1 MKLVIVHANS
11 PSLGTV
17 ANHIAKVAKSL
28 GHEVKTMSEYD
39 NFGIKVYKPDGI
51 IWVEPVNI
59 PMGSRYAGFY
69 SIVKLSMK
77 NVKQLWYGT
86 TEGTP
91 YGISATYPVWHTID
105 FVANSMYTANKL
117 SEVGYNVVDIVH
129 HGYDPSENNEAIE
142 YAKVLRKKIEKDFPN
157 KIIFSIVEG
166 PHVRKGWE
174 KLVEALNRVPDNL
187 REKFVVLAVAHKSV
201 IEKILPNAPKDLVYV
216 VGEFGSLVR
225 KQVLALYYISD
236 FVLVPSMAEGFGLPI
251 LEANSLGRLAI
262 FLNMEPFNEFADV
275 NANITFQWD
284 TINEVVKDG
293 VEFELHEYDPQYLAD
308 AITEAIDLAK
318 SGEYEDRAKRA
329 YEAVREMTITNLYTR
344 LIKHLE

>member
-1 MKLVIVHANS
+1 MRIAIIHANS
-11 PSLGTV
+11 PSLSTV
-17 ANHIAKVAKSL
+17 ANHIAKVARSL
-28 GHEVKTMSEYD
+28 GHDVKSMSEYD
-39 NFGIKVYKPDGI
+39 NIGIKVYKPDGI
-51 IWVEPVNI
+51 IWVEPVNV

-91 YGISATYPVWHTID
+91 YGISATYPVWHIID

-117 SEVGYNVVDIVH
+117 SEVGYNVIDIIH

-142 YAKVLRKKIEKDFPN
+142 YAKVLRKKVDRDFQG
-157 KIIFSIVEG
+157 KIIFSIAEG

-174 KLVEALNRVPDNL
+174 KLIEALNRVPDNL
-187 REKFVVLAVAHKSV
+187 REKFVILAVAHKSV

-275 NANITFQWD
+275 KANITFPWD

-308 AITEAIDLAK
+308 AITEAIDLAR

-329 YEAVREMTITNLYTR
+329 YEAVREMTITNLYTKLVK
-344 LIKHLE
+344 LIE

>member
-1 MKLVIVHANS
+1 MKLVIAHANS

-39 NFGIKVYKPDGI
+39 NIGIKVYKPDGI

-69 SIVKLSMK
+69 SIVKLTMK

-142 YAKVLRKKIEKDFPN
+142 YAKVLRKKIERDFPN
-157 KIIFSIVEG
+157 KIIFS
-166 PHVRKGWE
+166 
-174 KLVEALNRVPDNL
+174 L
-187 REKFVVLAVAHKSV
+187 
-201 IEKILPNAPKDLVYV
+201 
-216 VGEFGSLVR
+216 SL
-225 KQVLALYYISD
+225 IH
-236 FVLVPSMAEGFGLPI
+236 I
-251 LEANSLGRLAI
+251 
-262 FLNMEPFNEFADV
+262 
-275 NANITFQWD
+275 
-284 TINEVVKDG
+284 
-293 VEFELHEYDPQYLAD
+293 
-308 AITEAIDLAK
+308 
-318 SGEYEDRAKRA
+318 
-329 YEAVREMTITNLYTR
+329 
-344 LIKHLE
+344 